1 MITFAKITD
10 YRTKKNNTPEKMP
23 SAGRPGAHVRISQD
37 TDMRPLH
44 YIFLL
49 YPILLFTMLAG
60 CKGTGRKTADTPDK
74 DGTETVAGYDLPE
87 IQEAGE
93 LIAATVS
100 GPETYFEYRG
110 RGFGLQ
116 FDLAERFAI
125 SIGTR
130 LRMEVV
136 GDTAELLRR
145 LCHNEIDLVALELPA
160 DLLVKNGLRQAGAW
174 SGDSTANGKK
184 RQWVIRQA
192 SKQLGEALDR
202 WYSPQLRA
210 VLMEKEQRRQT
221 AGNATSVHRRAP
233 MLNRRKGI
241 ISAYDQHFVRHS
253 APIGWDWR
261 LMAAQCYQESGFD
274 PHAISWAGARG
285 LMQIMPETADLLGI
299 PVGHLNDPGT
309 NIKAAAQYIRKLQET
324 FSDIPGRVDRIRFI
338 LAAYNGGAGHVRD
351 AMTLA
356 QKHGKDSRRWEDV
369 APFILKLSEPRYYN
383 RPDMKFGYLRGS
395 ETYNY
400 VNDIMRRWEQYRNAA
415 DAKVSSATGDIRPAM
430 PRGFKSKVLSPEEME
445 AKYRDEKEET
455 AETGETAPADNQKE
469 TEE

>member
-1 MITFAKITD
+1 
-10 YRTKKNNTPEKMP
+10 
-23 SAGRPGAHVRISQD
+23 
-37 TDMRPLH
+37 
-44 YIFLL
+44 
-49 YPILLFTMLAG
+49 MLAG

-74 DGTETVAGYDLPE
+74 AGTETVAGYDLPE

-221 AGNATSVHRRAP
+221 AGNATSVHRRMP
-233 MLNRRKGI
+233 FHG
-241 ISAYDQHFVRHS
+241 QGH
-253 APIGWDWR
+253 
-261 LMAAQCYQESGFD
+261 AA
-274 PHAISWAGARG
+274 
-285 LMQIMPETADLLGI
+285 
-299 PVGHLNDPGT
+299 
-309 NIKAAAQYIRKLQET
+309 
-324 FSDIPGRVDRIRFI
+324 
-338 LAAYNGGAGHVRD
+338 
-351 AMTLA
+351 
-356 QKHGKDSRRWEDV
+356 
-369 APFILKLSEPRYYN
+369 
-383 RPDMKFGYLRGS
+383 
-395 ETYNY
+395 
-400 VNDIMRRWEQYRNAA
+400 
-415 DAKVSSATGDIRPAM
+415 
-430 PRGFKSKVLSPEEME
+430 
-445 AKYRDEKEET
+445 
-455 AETGETAPADNQKE
+455 
-469 TEE
+469 

>member
-74 DGTETVAGYDLPE
+74 AGTETVAGYDLPE

-160 DLLVKNGLRQAGAW
+160 DLLVKNGLRQ
-174 SGDSTANGKK
+174 SMMFPYRSS
-184 RQWVIRQA
+184 RA
-192 SKQLGEALDR
+192 S
-202 WYSPQLRA
+202 
-210 VLMEKEQRRQT
+210 
-221 AGNATSVHRRAP
+221 
-233 MLNRRKGI
+233 
-241 ISAYDQHFVRHS
+241 
-253 APIGWDWR
+253 
-261 LMAAQCYQESGFD
+261 
-274 PHAISWAGARG
+274 
-285 LMQIMPETADLLGI
+285 
-299 PVGHLNDPGT
+299 
-309 NIKAAAQYIRKLQET
+309 
-324 FSDIPGRVDRIRFI
+324 
-338 LAAYNGGAGHVRD
+338 
-351 AMTLA
+351 
-356 QKHGKDSRRWEDV
+356 
-369 APFILKLSEPRYYN
+369 LS
-383 RPDMKFGYLRGS
+383 
-395 ETYNY
+395 
-400 VNDIMRRWEQYRNAA
+400 
-415 DAKVSSATGDIRPAM
+415 
-430 PRGFKSKVLSPEEME
+430 LS
-445 AKYRDEKEET
+445 
-455 AETGETAPADNQKE
+455 
-469 TEE
+469 